1 MSAPMG
7 DTQVSVTDRERR
19 SLRARGT
26 VATQGFLSSIF
37 PRFEAPVSPEFY
49 RLSGKLRAIS
59 NLFFLIA
66 NFALAPRVE
75 KLGFDVDVLW
85 QSLIGFTAMHLVDG
99 GLGVW
104 MWRGKLAART
114 MRHVTYV
121 CVAIECCG
129 VVTASWVYGSV
140 NSPFIAMALLFIL
153 IYRLAFDFRV
163 GVSVFATILVGLWLV
178 VALEVAGVIPPQPMA
193 AHAVDGVYALPAR
206 EIGGMVNNTLVI
218 VLTFATA
225 SWAVGRLRHKDLAIR
240 MLRES
245 LYAADR
251 GKVGRHTG
259 RTLSDTYALGALL
272 GIGGMGEVY
281 EGTHLRTQRKVA
293 VKMLHA
299 HLVTDGSVLARF
311 RREAEITAKLGSE
324 HIVGVIDVDEDE
336 GQPFLVLELV
346 EGESLAA
353 HLKARGALPLA
364 EVADHVD
371 QIARGLD
378 IAHGAGIVHRDLKPE
393 NIFLCPRPPRGAL
406 VKILDFGVSK
416 IQSSAT
422 AITHEIAILGTP
434 DYMSPEQARGRA
446 DEVEAT
452 SDVFA
457 LAGIAYKCLTGH
469 RPFQAESIPALL
481 AQICDHE
488 PEPLATLRPD
498 APAAVAGVV
507 AVAMAKRPQ
516 DRYGKASDFAREL
529 RAALT
534 GVPAAPDVAPQ
545 PAVGRRK
552 KPDTVDV
559 MGQTMPGQ
567 VEK

>member
-1 MSAPMG
+1 MFAPMG
-7 DTQVSVTDRERR
+7 DTQVSVADRERPPK
-19 SLRARGT
+19 ARGT

-66 NFALAPRVE
+66 NFALAPQVE
-75 KLGFDVDVLW
+75 KLGFDVNVLW
-85 QSLIGFTAMHLVDG
+85 KTLIGFTVMHLTDG

-104 MWRGKLAART
+104 LWRGKLAARA

-163 GVSVFATILVGLWLV
+163 GVAVFVAMLSGLWV
-178 VALEVAGVIPPQPMA
+178 VVGLEVAGVIPPQPMA

-259 RTLSDTYALGALL
+259 RTLSDTYTLGVLL
-272 GIGGMGEVY
+272 GVGGMGEVY

-299 HLVTDGSVLARF
+299 HLVTDHSVLARF

-324 HIVGVIDVDEDE
+324 HIVSIIDVDDDDE
-336 GQPFLVLELV
+336 PFLVLELV

-353 HLKARGALPLA
+353 QLKARGALPLA
-364 EVADHVD
+364 EVADIID

-393 NIFLCPRPPRGAL
+393 NIFLCPRPPHGVL

-446 DEVEAT
+446 DEVQAT

-481 AQICDHE
+481 AQICEHD
-488 PEPLATLRPD
+488 PEPVATLRPD
-498 APAAVAGVV
+498 APAAVAEVI
-507 AVAMAKRPQ
+507 AVAMAKRPS
-516 DRYGKASDFAREL
+516 DRHPRASDFAREL

-534 GVPAAPDVAPQ
+534 GVPAAPEVAAQ
-545 PAVGRRK
+545 PAAGRRK

-559 MGQTMPGQ
+559 MGKTMPGQ
-567 VEK
+567 AEK